1 MKTNSQARH
10 WLIGAALTVAVS
22 GGVAHAGTYDLA
34 IEKLGVDYAGKAREA
49 LSINGQIP
57 GPLLRFKEGEDVT
70 INVTNKLD
78 TDTSLHWHGLLVP
91 YTQDGVPGMSFPGIK
106 PGETFTYRFT
116 TKQSGTYW
124 YHSHSEMQEQ
134 EGVYGPL
141 VIDPAGRETFRFDRE
156 YIVMLSDWTDEKP
169 MRIMS
174 NLKKQSDYYNY
185 SQRTVG
191 SFFKDA
197 AEKGWG
203 ATIRDRLDWGDMRM
217 TPTDIS
223 DVTGYTFLL
232 NGRKAEDNWTA
243 LFKPGE
249 RVRLRIINGSAMTY
263 FDLRIP
269 GLKMTVVQA
278 DGNAVQP
285 VPVDEL
291 RIAVAE
297 TYDVIVWPK
306 EERAYTIFAESLDRT
321 GYARGTLAPRDGM
334 AAEVPALRPRPLLTM
349 ADMGGMHEGM
359 DHGAMPGM
367 ETGKSA
373 AGGSAMPGM
382 DHSAMGHGSPP
393 AAGTQGMDH
402 SAMGHGAVP
411 GSQAAAP
418 STGMQGMDHSA
429 MGHGSMPGM
438 EGSAMKS
445 GIAPAAAN
453 GGKVLV
459 YGDLRAM
466 KRYADY
472 RAPDREIELRLTGNM
487 ERYFWSFDDKKYSE
501 AEPIRMRLGE
511 RVRIKFVNTTMMSH
525 PMHLHGMWMQL
536 DVGKKEFNPLKHVVN
551 VAPGE
556 TLYVDVPVDA
566 PGEWAFHCHLMFHM
580 SAGMFRKVIVEQRT
594 ADARIEAIR

>member
-1 MKTNSQARH
+1 MKTISRASH
-10 WLIGAALTVAVS
+10 WLIGGVLALAVAGGAAQ
-22 GGVAHAGTYDLA
+22 AGTYDLT
-34 IEKLGVDYAGKAREA
+34 IEKLSVNFTGKAREA
-49 LSINGQIP
+49 LTINGQIP

-141 VIDPAGRETFRFDRE
+141 IIDPAGREPFKFDRE
-156 YIVMLSDWTDEKP
+156 YVVMLSDWTDEKP
-169 MRIMS
+169 MRILS
-174 NLKKQSDYYNY
+174 KLKKQSDYYNY
-185 SQRTVG
+185 NQRTVG
-191 SFFKDA
+191 SFLKDA

-203 ATIRDRLDWGDMRM
+203 ATIRDRVDWGEMRM

-232 NGRKAEDNWTA
+232 NGRKTEDNWTA
-243 LFKPGE
+243 LFKAGE

-321 GYARGTLAPRDGM
+321 GFARGTLAPREGM
-334 AAEVPALRPRPLLTM
+334 VAEVPALRSRPLLTM
-349 ADMGGMHEGM
+349 ADMAGMHEGM
-359 DHGAMPGM
+359 DHGGGHGAAP
-367 ETGKSA
+367 
-373 AGGSAMPGM
+373 AGGMP
-382 DHSAMGHGSPP
+382 A
-393 AAGTQGMDH
+393 MDH
-402 SAMGHGAVP
+402 SAMGHGATS
-411 GSQAAAP
+411 GA
-418 STGMQGMDHSA
+418 
-429 MGHGSMPGM
+429 
-438 EGSAMKS
+438 EGGATRS

-487 ERYFWSFDDKKYSE
+487 ERYFWSFNDKKYSE

-536 DVGKKEFNPLKHVVN
+536 DVGRQAFNPLKHVVN

-580 SAGMFRKVIVEQRT
+580 SAGMFRKIVVEERT